1 MRRYRVQADA
11 VAPRA
16 TIGYRPAMRFLMALA
31 LALFSV
37 PALAATPGIVHVKLV
52 TTAGPIVLALDA
64 RHAPKTVANFMR
76 YVDDGPFD
84 GTDFYRASRRKG
96 DPTHG
101 LIQGGIGMDA
111 RRILD
116 SVPIEPTSK
125 TGIHHTDGTISMAH
139 GPDPNSAAGNFSI
152 MIGPNPSLDAR
163 GSFLGFAAFGHV
175 VSGMD
180 VVKRIL
186 AQPTGGGSG
195 EMKGQMLLKRIKIVK
210 AVRLDGTPHPTG
222 RPKPWTFGIHYG
234 D

>member
-1 MRRYRVQADA
+1 
-11 VAPRA
+11 
-16 TIGYRPAMRFLMALA
+16 MRFLLAIA
-31 LALFSV
+31 LALFSA
-37 PALAATPGIVHVKLV
+37 PALAAAPGIVHVKLV

-64 RHAPKTVANFMR
+64 RHAPKTVANFMK
-76 YVDDGPFD
+76 YVDDGRFD

-96 DPTHG
+96 DAAHG
-101 LIQGGIGMDA
+101 FIQGGIGQDA
-111 RRILD
+111 RRILA

-125 TGIHHTDGTISMAH
+125 TGIHHTDGAISMAH

-152 MIGPNPSLDAR
+152 MVGANPALDAR

-175 VSGMD
+175 VGGME

-186 AQPTGGGSG
+186 AQPTGGGEG
-195 EMKGQMLLKRIKIVK
+195 AMKGQMLLKQVKIVK

-222 RPKPWTFGIHYG
+222 RPKPWTLGIHY